1 MKILLI
7 AGHGQ
12 GDAGSVSKY
21 GHEDNCTR
29 LLASGVKDNL
39 AGLADVTLYPFEKNC
54 YKQVKNGA
62 SPDWSAYDYVL
73 EIHLNSSNGKGA
85 GSEIYIS
92 PLEVADTAEKAI
104 LNSLCSLGFKNR
116 GVKRDKPNLLNM
128 KKCRASGT
136 SYALLEVCFID
147 NENDMCLLNGNKE
160 KVCQLIAKG
169 ICDGFGIVYNPAI
182 PQQFSGFFKVQV
194 GAFMLYKYAE
204 KLRDE
209 LLSKGYPCFITT
221 VDSLYKVQ
229 VGAFSVESNAYAM
242 ADDLKKHGYE
252 CFVKRPDGK

>member
-12 GDAGSVSKY
+12 GDAGAVSKF
-21 GHEDNCTR
+21 GHEDNYTR
-29 LLASGVKDNL
+29 LVTSGIKDNL
-39 AGLADVTLYPFEKNC
+39 AGLADVDFYPFEKNC
-54 YKQVKNGA
+54 YKQVKAGLQPA
-62 SPDWSAYDYVL
+62 WSLYDYVL
-73 EIHLNSSNGKGA
+73 EIHMNSSNGKGA
-85 GSEIYIS
+85 GSEMYIS
-92 PLEVADTAEKAI
+92 PLEGADIAEKAI
-104 LNSLCSLGFKNR
+104 LNSLCTLGFKNR

-128 KKCRASGT
+128 KKCKASGT

-147 NENDMCLLNGNKE
+147 NESDMNLLNGNKE

-169 ICDGFGIVYNPAI
+169 ICNGFGIAYNPSI
-182 PQQFSGFFKVQV
+182 SQHVDGFFKVQV

-204 KLRDE
+204 RLRDE
-209 LLSKGYPCFITT
+209 LLRKGYPCFITT

-242 ADDLKKHGYE
+242 ADDLKKNGYD
-252 CFVKRPDGK
+252 CFVRRPDGK